1 MKVGGSWGAEVPP
14 GWEKRVDQRGIIYF
28 ANHKERTTC
37 WAGDPRMWRL
47 TPVSKSLAAWWEQF
61 DKASLTAAG
70 TR

>member
-1 MKVGGSWGAEVPP
+1 MKVGGSRAELPP
-14 GWEKRVDQRGIIYF
+14 GWEQRVNGDGRIYF
-28 ANHKERTTC
+28 ADHKTRTTT
-37 WAGDPRMWRL
+37 WDPARMWRL